1 LTVHGY
7 GKDVC
12 FASSYTVEEVVFIR
26 DQFRPAALPRS
37 SYDFIT
43 RAPHMAVAPCCI
55 FGQCTGG
62 WRVVPNC
69 AWAAVRSG
77 YNVSKASAASAEAER
92 KDKRVEELTSI
103 ADGDGFHAQTTTCMM
118 HESLAPLA
126 SSFLDTAWLRDIVKR
141 RTIAFVGHSHVRQL
155 FQTFLSMAHVVA
167 RVKVVAYDN
176 DKENFHVGV
185 FDAASGR
192 CIALHVF
199 TTQQRFADLDVVANV
214 TAGRVT
220 DFVFSRGMWEL
231 ARLGDHPEDMRVQLQ
246 FFLAET
252 RRRFPATSITVV
264 PTHFVHQVA
273 KSKLLRCMRPIA
285 QLVYR
290 DAVFAAVHNFNEG
303 LLPTAAFRRQSNV
316 SDGDAAGIAKFV
328 DPVRVLDLF
337 NITGTPEARRVSNV
351 LSDGH
356 HYAKRARISFVV
368 QLLRGDNAAPPPPT
382 TPLPMTPTAE
392 EHAALGIRAASRLP
406 WHGNRSADADDPA
419 ILAYYDAVLLR
430 PAFHRLR
437 SNASFLG
444 RGLHPCDQC
453 SQANVGPPGHKLSKL
468 QQQGTKKMRKNGN
481 CVLTRNA
488 RLHSC
493 DNPVVY
499 VSNAGRKARL
509 GPCLARA
516 LDARWLSRVMD
527 VQGTANVSQSDGG
540 I

>member
-1 LTVHGY
+1 MPGQL
-7 GKDVC
+7 VC
-12 FASSYTVEEVVFIR
+12 FKSSYTVEEVVFIR
-26 DQFRPAALPRS
+26 DHFRPAALPRS
-37 SYDFIT
+37 TYDFIT
-43 RAPHMAVAPCCI
+43 RTPHMAVAPCCI

-103 ADGDGFHAQTTTCMM
+103 ADDGDRFHAKTTACMM
-118 HESLAPLA
+118 HESLAPLV
-126 SSFLDTAWLRDIVKR
+126 SSFLDTAWLRDIVTG

-155 FQTFLSMAHVVA
+155 FQTFLSMAHIVA

-185 FDAASGR
+185 FDAASGH

-199 TTQQRFADLDVVANV
+199 ATQQRFADLDFVANV
-214 TAGRVT
+214 TGGRVT

-231 ARLGDHPEDMRVQLQ
+231 ARHGDHPEDMRVQFQ

-252 RRRFPATSITVV
+252 RRRFPASSITVV
-264 PTHFVHQVA
+264 PTHFVHQIA
-273 KSKLLRCMRPIA
+273 KSRLLRCMRPIA

-303 LLPTAAFRRQSNV
+303 LLPTAEFRRQSNV

-328 DPVRVLDLF
+328 DPVRVFDLF
-337 NITGTPEARRVSNV
+337 NMTATPEARGVSNV
-351 LSDGH
+351 MMDGH
-356 HYAKRARISFVV
+356 HYAKRVRISFVV
-368 QLLRGDNAAPPPPT
+368 QLLRGDNTAPPPPT

-392 EHAALGIRAASRLP
+392 DHAALGIRAASRLP
-406 WHGNRSADADDPA
+406 WHGTRTADADDPA
-419 ILAYYDAVLLR
+419 PILAYYDAVLLR

-444 RGLHPCDQC
+444 RGLRICDQC
-453 SQANVGPPGHKLSKL
+453 SMPNTGAPGQKLTKG
-468 QQQGTKKMRKNGN
+468 QQQKAKAMRNN
-481 CVLTRNA
+481 WSCMQARMA
-488 RLHSC
+488 RLQSC
-493 DNPVVY
+493 DHPVVY
-499 VSNAGRKARL
+499 VSNAGGKARL
-509 GPCLARA
+509 GPCLAMA
-516 LDARWLSRVMD
+516 LDARWLSPFMNVT
-527 VQGTANVSQSDGG
+527 GTANVSQSDGG
-540 I
+540 R